1 MGYWGWRPLV
11 AAFMCVWVAGCD
23 LTGEPAP
30 AAYATQTAPEITLTL
45 GNTGDR
51 ASPSPGLSAASV
63 RTADASASPAAATQ
77 SVNSGTTRPF
87 NRITPTPVG
96 LILDPPVCTPSPG
109 GLMCLGLVHN
119 PLPTAV
125 ARIMLQAVL
134 SGADGRFAASVLL
147 TTALTH
153 LPTDAESP
161 YRAIFGGAIPAEYS
175 VSVSLV
181 SADTAQP
188 GGPQATVTQTSFS
201 ISGTQVSMRASI
213 ANDTNGPIQLTRAV
227 FMLMDPQDVLEGYV
241 VVPLED
247 ITVQPGSQHEAA
259 ATLLLSGARDID
271 PTALRLSVLVES
283 DGSAQP

>member
-30 AAYATQTAPEITLTL
+30 VAYASQTTLEITLTA

-51 ASPSPGLSAASV
+51 ASPSPGLSAIPTRA
-63 RTADASASPAAATQ
+63 ADTSASPATATQ
-77 SVNSGTTRPF
+77 TVYSGATRPF

-96 LILDPPVCTPSPG
+96 LVLDPPVCTPSPG

-125 ARIMLQAVL
+125 ERIMLRAVL
-134 SGADGRFAASVLL
+134 SGPDGGTTTSVLL

-153 LPTDAESP
+153 LPAGGQSP
-161 YRAIFGGAIPAEYS
+161 YRAIFAGAIPADHTVL
-175 VSVSLV
+175 VSSV
-181 SADTAQP
+181 SADTAVV
-188 GGPQATVTQTSFS
+188 GRPQATVAETGFS
-201 ISGTQVSMRASI
+201 ISGTRVSMRTRI
-213 ANDTNGPIQLTRAV
+213 TNDTDASIQLTRAV
-227 FMLMDPQDVLEGYV
+227 FMLIGPQDVLEGYV
-241 VVPLED
+241 VAPLEAV
-247 ITVQPGSQHEAA
+247 IVEPGRSYDVS

-271 PTALRLSVLVES
+271 PDTLNLSVLVETALL
-283 DGSAQP
+283 GAR